1 MLRRFVLIV
10 PVLALS
16 AASAVAQPA
25 PKAATTT
32 PTAKTA
38 TTATAATDDQTP
50 PPPPPPP
57 TPRAPRAPTT
67 PAPPPPPPPQ
77 RRGQPINVKVEVVIT
92 DQRGNA
98 TPIKKTVSLI
108 VGDQQNGMIRS
119 EAFVPGAAGTVPLH
133 VDASPELLQD
143 GKIRLRLNLAYD
155 LPRAEQAGERDPF
168 KMSIRENLSFILES
182 GKPTLVT
189 QSADPVGDRQV
200 VVEVKATVLK

>member
-10 PVLALS
+10 PVLALV

-25 PKAATTT
+25 PKPAPAA
-32 PTAKTA
+32 PKAMTAMP
-38 TTATAATDDQTP
+38 ATDDQTP
-50 PPPPPPP
+50 PPPPPS
-57 TPRAPRAPTT
+57 PRAPRAPAT
-67 PAPPPPPPPQ
+67 PAPPPSPPPPQ
-77 RRGQPINVKVEVVIT
+77 RKGQPINVRVEVVIT
-92 DQRGNA
+92 DQRGNVA
-98 TPIKKTVSLI
+98 PIKKTVSLI

-119 EAFVPGAAGTVPLH
+119 EAFVPGAGGAVPLH

-168 KMSIRENLSFILES
+168 KMSIRENLSFIIEN
-182 GKPTLVT
+182 GKPMLVT